1 MVEVFITDIED
12 AQQSGRTTNLLERC
26 FATLQFSLDLE
37 NSQVGTDFPCR
48 HTVLRVEGN
57 TIDTGPIMATVN
69 RLGFRCE
76 VLADKICR

>member
-12 AQQSGRTTNLLERC
+12 NKQSERTTNLLKSC

-37 NSQVGTDFPCR
+37 GSRAGTVFPCR

-57 TIDTGPIMATVN
+57 TIDTGRIMATVS
-69 RLGFRCE
+69 RLGFMCE
-76 VLADKICR
+76 VLVDKICR